1 MQNHNILNNIDK
13 SNFHITQN
21 KDNTDLINQKSGK
34 TTNKE

>member
-13 SNFHITQN
+13 SLHITQN